1 MCGHTNNKL
10 LSLLLGIQMSGS
22 FSAENVAYNRQSI
35 IVKGICNGIASVC
48 GYVIGLQLVQLVIA
62 VNLTYSLIIQ
72 LVL

>member
-48 GYVIGLQLVQLVIA
+48 GYAIGLQLVIA